1 MLGEEP
7 VLDIECVFM
16 FRGQVVPNMM
26 KEHVSFEY
34 FDVKKLDFMNNA
46 DDEKMVREF
55 MGVKPEST
63 IGGQRVEQFEWWK

>member
-7 VLDIECVFM
+7 NLDIECVFM
-16 FRGQVVPNMM
+16 FRGQEVPFMM
-26 KEHVSFEY
+26 KDHVSYEY

-55 MGVKPEST
+55 MGVKVDST
-63 IGGQRVEQFEWWK
+63 ISGRRVEQFDWWK